1 MLIYKDVRGQYDES
15 TGTFGPADGIVDE
28 QDYIKISH
36 RASNPYGGTLN
47 FGFSYKDFSISA
59 QFGASWG
66 AYSLSPITMRKESY
80 SDIVMCRQCG
90 KICLYMRIFM
100 TLII

>member
-59 QFGASWG
+59 AVWCKLGSIF
-66 AYSLSPITMRKESY
+66 LSSY
-80 SDIVMCRQCG
+80 N
-90 KICLYMRIFM
+90 YA
-100 TLII
+100 

>member
-36 RASNPYGGTLN
+36 RASNPYGGTFKFRFL
-47 FGFSYKDFSISA
+47 
-59 QFGASWG
+59 
-66 AYSLSPITMRKESY
+66 L
-80 SDIVMCRQCG
+80 
-90 KICLYMRIFM
+90 
-100 TLII
+100 

>member
-47 FGFSYKDFSISA
+47 FGFSYKIFLLVR
-59 QFGASWG
+59 
-66 AYSLSPITMRKESY
+66 SLVQVGEHIP
-80 SDIVMCRQCG
+80 
-90 KICLYMRIFM
+90 
-100 TLII
+100 